1 LIAGGYDKHIPYD
14 DFGPIVNQTVKVL
27 VLTGQT
33 APLIKEAVLKAEGE
47 KPKIIEE
54 EDFKTAVL
62 KAAAEASDGDVVI
75 LSPASASFGRFKNFE
90 ERGNYFKNIVM
101 NIN

>member
-1 LIAGGYDKHIPYD
+1 VI
-14 DFGPIVNQTVKVL
+14 NSTVKVL

-47 KPKIIEE
+47 RPKIIEE

-62 KAAAEASDGDVVI
+62 KAAAEAKDGDVVI
-75 LSPASASFGRFKNFE
+75 LSLPPPPSTDSRILRNGAIILNR
-90 ERGNYFKNIVM
+90 
-101 NIN
+101 